1 MDGFRP
7 LTLIQAGEVGVFKQL
22 QSELAQNWP
31 RLVSAGESHC
41 KTSLQGVRRSSKE
54 VKLLSHVRLS
64 AIPQICSL
72 PGSSKGEAVAETK
85 PRPTRKAGDKTR
97 VPVST
102 PRKTH
107 MSKI

>member
-7 LTLIQAGEVGVFKQL
+7 LTLIQAGEAGVLKQL
-22 QSELAQNWP
+22 QSGLAQNWP

-41 KTSLQGVRRSSKE
+41 KTSLHGVWRSSEE
-54 VKLLSHVRLS
+54 VKLLSRVRPS
-64 AIPQICSL
+64 AIPRICSL
-72 PGSSKGEAVAETK
+72 PGSSEGEAAAETK

-97 VPVST
+97 VPVPA

-107 MSKI
+107 APKI